1 MNCTQIREA
10 IDLATRRAGHS
21 PAVQSHLSGC
31 PDCRRHANEASS
43 LLELLSAAPRVEAP
57 ADFEFH
63 LRARIARAKAEKNQV
78 GVLES
83 FWKRSFSF
91 GQAAT
96 AMAAIAVAVT
106 ASSFYF
112 NHKDEMATTVKNDVA
127 VASQMIVVNDEPAAA
142 QQAETAKPNTTL
154 GRRVVIRTAIPK
166 AAAVSSRAAKPI
178 AVKSD
183 AIASLDDV
191 SRVYA
196 NGRVISTSLNR
207 DTIVGAEGAVVAKA
221 NSLSF

>member
-10 IDLATRRAGHS
+10 IDQARRRAGYS

-31 PDCRRHANEASS
+31 PDCRQHANEASS
-43 LLELLSAAPRVEAP
+43 LLELLSAAPRVEVP

-63 LRARIARAKAEKNQV
+63 LRARIARAKAEKNQA

-96 AMAAIAVAVT
+96 ALAAIAVT
-106 ASSFYF
+106 MTFYF
-112 NHKDEMATTVKNDVA
+112 NHKDEMATTVKNDIAV
-127 VASQMIVVNDEPAAA
+127 VASVTSSDESTAS
-142 QQAETAKPNTTL
+142 QQTEAAKPNTTL

-166 AAAVSSRAAKPI
+166 AAAASSRAAKPI

-183 AIASLDDV
+183 AIANLDDV

-196 NGRVISTSLNR
+196 NGRVISTSINR